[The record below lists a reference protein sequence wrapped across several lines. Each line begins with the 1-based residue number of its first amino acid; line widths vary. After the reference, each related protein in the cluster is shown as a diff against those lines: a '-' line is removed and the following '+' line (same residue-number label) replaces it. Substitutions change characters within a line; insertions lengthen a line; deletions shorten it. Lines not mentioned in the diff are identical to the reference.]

1 MGIQILIML
10 VGAVVL
16 IRLAPE
22 LPLSRWLSEWLA
34 AKPARWLLRRSR
46 QEMIAWAIVAALI
59 AFAGEYVLIIGGP
72 QMAVGL
78 AVDLAAYVDAMI
90 AVVTLASAARVQ
102 GMTRWFKLRAMAR
115 RPRSRAIRARRT
127 KCLQAP
133 ANDSEDGPRRR
144 LAA

>member
-10 VGAVVL
+10 VGAVAL

-78 AVDLAAYVDAMI
+78 AVDLAAYVDAAI

-102 GMTRWFKLRAMAR
+102 GAARWFKLKTGVR
-115 RPRSRAIRARRT
+115 RPRVRAARARRA
-127 KCLQAP
+127 KRYLPP
-133 ANDSEDGPRRR
+133 ANDSEGDPRR

>member
-1 MGIQILIML
+1 MAIQFLL
-10 VGAVVL
+10 LLLGAVAL

-22 LPLSRWLSEWLA
+22 LPLSRSLSEWLA

-59 AFAGEYVLIIGGP
+59 AFAGEYVLVIGGP
-72 QMAVGL
+72 QMAIGL

-90 AVVTLASAARVQ
+90 AVVTLASAARAQ
-102 GMTRWFKLRAMAR
+102 GVARWFRLKAGVR
-115 RPRSRAIRARRT
+115 RPRVRAIRTRRA
-127 KCLQAP
+127 KRLLPP
-133 ANDSEDGPRRR
+133 ANDSEDGPRR